1 MWQAQGKA
9 LEVGMD
15 RHGPRSCLVQG
26 FSASA
31 WLTFYAGSFLV
42 VGDVL
47 SIVGH
52 LAWPLRTRC
61 YERPP
66 PSSCDDQK
74 HLQTSP
80 GVRWELE
87 AGVQNHPP

>member
-42 VGDVL
+42 VGDCPVHCRTF
-47 SIVGH
+47 S
-52 LAWPLRTRC
+52 LAST
-61 YERPP
+61 
-66 PSSCDDQK
+66 
-74 HLQTSP
+74 H
-80 GVRWELE
+80 
-87 AGVQNHPP
+87 